1 MIRAAPVGGR
11 WPGAGRVTR
20 GRVADGRGRL
30 SWGRDETVGDDRR
43 HYGVARAALALEDG
57 TFFLGDSFGARGTVS
72 GEVCFNTSMT
82 GYQEIL
88 TDPSYR
94 GQILTMTA
102 PQIGNYGVNES
113 DVESGTLQMAGFIVR
128 EASRIASNF
137 TATGTLD
144 AYLAGAGVVGLSGI
158 DTRALVRRLRIR
170 GAMTGVVSSEVLEPQ
185 QLVALARS
193 APALVGRDLVSEV
206 MPDTERAWSE
216 PLDDWAR
223 PLPQP
228 REGGEFP
235 APPPALSGV
244 RHVVALDYGMKWN
257 IARHLVSAGC
267 RVTVLPGR
275 ATAAEVLA
283 QRPDG
288 VFLSNGP
295 GDPEVLGYCV
305 ETVRG
310 LVGRVPMFGICLGH
324 QLLALACG
332 AKTFKLKFGH
342 RGANQPVLDLET
354 GKVEITSQNHGFAV
368 DETTLPPELVV
379 THRNLNDGTI
389 EGVRHRTVPAASVQ
403 YHPEA
408 AAGPHDSA
416 YLFDRFRRMMA

>member
-1 MIRAAPVGGR
+1 
-11 WPGAGRVTR
+11 
-20 GRVADGRGRL
+20 
-30 SWGRDETVGDDRR
+30 
-43 HYGVARAALALEDG
+43 VARAALALEDG
-57 TFFLGDSFGARGTVS
+57 TVYFGESFGATGTVS

-102 PQIGNYGVNES
+102 PQIGNYGVNPA
-113 DVESGTLQMAGFIVR
+113 DVESGKLQMAGFIVR
-128 EASRIASNF
+128 EASRITSNF
-137 TATGTLD
+137 TATDTLTH
-144 AYLAGAGVVGLSGI
+144 YLSQAGVVGLAGI

-170 GAMTGVVSSEVLEPQ
+170 GAMTGVVSSEVLDAAR
-185 QLVALARS
+185 LVELARS
-193 APALVGRDLVSEV
+193 APGLVGRDLVREV
-206 MPDTERAWSE
+206 MPQAGSEWSE
-216 PLDDWAR
+216 PLDESAR

-228 REGGEFP
+228 LEGGTF
-235 APPPALSGV
+235 PPPAAVSAGTK
-244 RHVVALDYGMKWN
+244 HVVALDYGMKWN
-257 IARHLVSAGC
+257 IARHLASVGC
-267 RVTVLPGR
+267 RVTVLPGA
-275 ATAAEVLA
+275 ATAADVLA
-283 QRPDG
+283 HRPDG

-305 ETVRG
+305 DTVRG
-310 LVGRVPMFGICLGH
+310 LVGKVPLFGICLGH

-342 RGANQPVLDLET
+342 RGANQPVMDLET

-368 DETTLPPELVV
+368 DEATLPPELVV

-389 EGVRHRTVPAASVQ
+389 EGVRHTKAPAASVQ

-408 AAGPHDSA
+408 AAGPHDSS
-416 YLFDRFRRMMA
+416 YLFGRFRQMMA

>member
-1 MIRAAPVGGR
+1 M
-11 WPGAGRVTR
+11 
-20 GRVADGRGRL
+20 
-30 SWGRDETVGDDRR
+30 
-43 HYGVARAALALEDG
+43 ARAALALEDG
-57 TFFLGDSFGARGTVS
+57 TVYFGESFGATGTVS

-102 PQIGNYGVNES
+102 PQIGNYGVNHA
-113 DVESGTLQMAGFIVR
+113 DIESGKLQMAGFVVR
-128 EASRIASNF
+128 EASRTASNF
-137 TATGTLD
+137 TSESTLGD
-144 AYLAGAGVVGLSGI
+144 YLAKAGVVGITGI

-170 GAMTGVVSSEVLEPQ
+170 GAMTGVLSSELLDAAK
-185 QLVALARS
+185 LVALAKA
-193 APALVGRDLVSEV
+193 APQLVGRDLVCEV
-206 MPDTERAWSE
+206 MPRGESEWTERLDAWAE
-216 PLDDWAR
+216 

-228 REGGEFP
+228 TEGGVMP
-235 APPPALSGV
+235 AKRADAGTK
-244 RHVVALDYGMKWN
+244 HVVALDYGMKWN
-257 IARHLVSAGC
+257 IARHLASAGC
-267 RVTVLPGR
+267 RVTVLPGK

-283 QRPDG
+283 HKPDG

-295 GDPEVLGYCV
+295 GDPEVLDYCV
-305 ETVRG
+305 ATVRD
-310 LVGRVPMFGICLGH
+310 LVGKVPMFGICLGH
-324 QLLALACG
+324 QLLSLACG

-342 RGANQPVLDLET
+342 RGANQPVMDLET

-368 DETTLPPELVV
+368 DEATLPPELIV

-389 EGVRHRTVPAASVQ
+389 EGVRHKTANAASVQ

-416 YLFDRFRRMMA
+416 YLFDRFRQMMA

>member
-1 MIRAAPVGGR
+1 
-11 WPGAGRVTR
+11 
-20 GRVADGRGRL
+20 
-30 SWGRDETVGDDRR
+30 
-43 HYGVARAALALEDG
+43 VARAALALEDG
-57 TFFLGDSFGARGTVS
+57 TVYFGESFGGTGTVS

-94 GQILTMTA
+94 GQILCMTA
-102 PQIGNYGVNES
+102 PQIGNYGVNEF
-113 DVESGTLQMAGFIVR
+113 DVESGKLQMAGFVVR
-128 EASRIASNF
+128 EASRVASNF
-137 TATGTLD
+137 TAQETLGG
-144 AYLAGAGVVGLSGI
+144 YLTRAGVVGISGI

-170 GAMTGVVSSEVLEPQ
+170 GAMTGVVSSEVLDPDK
-185 QLVALARS
+185 LVALAKS
-193 APALVGRDLVSEV
+193 APALVGRDLVREV
-206 MPDTERAWSE
+206 MPERPRAWTES
-216 PLDDWAR
+216 LDDWAR
-223 PLPQP
+223 PLLQP
-228 REGGEFP
+228 AEGGEMP
-235 APPPALSGV
+235 APPAFGGLKN
-244 RHVVALDYGMKWN
+244 VVALDYGMKWN
-257 IARHLVSAGC
+257 IARHLVTVGC
-267 RVTVLPGR
+267 NLTVLPGR

-283 QRPDG
+283 HKPDG

-310 LVGRVPMFGICLGH
+310 LVGTVPMFGICLGH

-342 RGANQPVLDLET
+342 RGANQPVMDLTT

-368 DETTLPPELVV
+368 DEASLPTELEV

-389 EGVRHRTVPAASVQ
+389 EGLRHKTAAAASVQ

-416 YLFDRFRRMMA
+416 YLFARFRQMMA

>member
-1 MIRAAPVGGR
+1 M
-11 WPGAGRVTR
+11 
-20 GRVADGRGRL
+20 
-30 SWGRDETVGDDRR
+30 
-43 HYGVARAALALEDG
+43 ARAALALEDG
-57 TFFLGDSFGARGTVS
+57 TVYVGESFGATGTVS

-94 GQILTMTA
+94 GQILCMTA
-102 PQIGNYGVNES
+102 PQIGNYGVNPE

-137 TATGTLD
+137 TATGTLGD
-144 AYLAGAGVVGLSGI
+144 YLARAGVVGLAGI

-170 GAMTGVVSSEVLEPQ
+170 GAMTGVLSSEVLDPVE
-185 QLVALARS
+185 LVERARQ
-193 APALVGRDLVSEV
+193 APPLVGRDLVDEV
-206 MPDTERAWSE
+206 MPDSAMLWKE
-216 PLDDWAR
+216 PLDEWATPLLQPSEGGDLPAR
-223 PLPQP
+223 PSTLPTK
-228 REGGEFP
+228 R
-235 APPPALSGV
+235 
-244 RHVVALDYGMKWN
+244 VVALDYGMKWN
-257 IARHLVSAGC
+257 IARHLASVGC
-267 RVTVLPGR
+267 EVTVLPGR
-275 ATAAEVLA
+275 ASAADVLA
-283 QRPDG
+283 HKPDG

-305 ETVRG
+305 ETVRD
-310 LVGRVPMFGICLGH
+310 LVGKVPMFGICLGH

-342 RGANQPVLDLET
+342 RGANQPVMDLAT

-368 DETTLPPELVV
+368 DEETLPPELEV

-389 EGVRHRTVPAASVQ
+389 EGLRHTTAPAASVQ

-416 YLFDRFRRMMA
+416 YLFGRFRGMMA